1 MRNEMRGL
9 ELCGV
14 AVVVLLAGCDHPTA
28 IPPIPTPPARPTMT
42 IADAAHGV
50 GHPHFYFLPPLVPNP
65 SFSGTFDPTLGPL
78 LAVDVCRVDA
88 GACVTPLIASF
99 TSSGGATSASV
110 RLDAAAEWYSVNWNT
125 KAAALDPSQTYRI
138 RVSVAGLTIG
148 YADVDVVESGSE
160 LKNVQTGEFVG
171 LLDGRTLPIKFRIER
186 DPAIIA
192 HVLHSQNYT
201 AGQVA
206 IVLQRDFGLG
216 AQASATI
223 LFGESYV
230 GVDVGQALKDVFNVA
245 SGDAALILKTAG
257 FDVAGVGA
265 ALQSVYQH
273 TSAQAAGLLKFVGFT
288 VNEVTDALSTVFHEP
303 ATALA
308 QILKNVGFPAE
319 EVARGLHMELQLTLR
334 DVAQI
339 LKDVGFD
346 ATPIARAVHIEFQLV
361 GQAVAQILKAG
372 GVSSRGQGRRS
383 AAQGR
388 RLRPERDRAWSAS
401 GVSTRGTG
409 GRPNS
414 ERPPVQPRGNR
425 ASSERGIPPA
435 GG

>member
-1 MRNEMRGL
+1 MREEMRGL
-9 ELCGV
+9 DRGGV
-14 AVVVLLAGCDHPTA
+14 AVVVPLGGGNNPTA
-28 IPPIPTPPARPTMT
+28 PPPIPTPPARPTMT

-230 GVDVGQALKDVFNVA
+230 GVDVGQALKDVFNAA
-245 SGDAALILKTAG
+245 SSEAALMLKTAG
-257 FDVAGVGA
+257 FDVATVGA
-265 ALQSVYQH
+265 ALQSVYQQ
-273 TSAQAAGLLKFVGFT
+273 TSAQAAVILKLVGFT
-288 VNEVTDALSTVFHEP
+288 VNEVTQALNTVFHEP
-303 ATALA
+303 AAALA
-308 QILKNVGFPAE
+308 QILKNAGFAAD
-319 EVARGLHMELQLTLR
+319 EVASGLHMQPQLAPHC
-334 DVAQI
+334 VPQI

-346 ATPIARAVHIEFQLV
+346 VNATAREVPMTFQLDRPS
-361 GQAVAQILKAG
+361 VAQDSWDF
-372 GVSSRGQGRRS
+372 SSDADAVRQC
-383 AAQGR
+383 
-388 RLRPERDRAWSAS
+388 LP
-401 GVSTRGTG
+401 
-409 GRPNS
+409 
-414 ERPPVQPRGNR
+414 
-425 ASSERGIPPA
+425 
-435 GG
+435 

>member
-1 MRNEMRGL
+1 MARSSSVRASAVSRSATSLSIRAGL
-9 ELCGV
+9 RLKSAEPRKRSSEPSSRRRADSDCVSACRACSASLSDQKRASRRSRLTPRSPPV
-14 AVVVLLAGCDHPTA
+14 ASTA
-28 IPPIPTPPARPTMT
+28 IRTPPARPTMT

-192 HVLHSQNYT
+192 HVLHSQTYT

-206 IVLQRDFGLG
+206 
-216 AQASATI
+216 
-223 LFGESYV
+223 
-230 GVDVGQALKDVFNVA
+230 
-245 SGDAALILKTAG
+245 
-257 FDVAGVGA
+257 
-265 ALQSVYQH
+265 
-273 TSAQAAGLLKFVGFT
+273 
-288 VNEVTDALSTVFHEP
+288 
-303 ATALA
+303 
-308 QILKNVGFPAE
+308 
-319 EVARGLHMELQLTLR
+319 
-334 DVAQI
+334 
-339 LKDVGFD
+339 
-346 ATPIARAVHIEFQLV
+346 
-361 GQAVAQILKAG
+361 
-372 GVSSRGQGRRS
+372 
-383 AAQGR
+383 
-388 RLRPERDRAWSAS
+388 
-401 GVSTRGTG
+401 
-409 GRPNS
+409 
-414 ERPPVQPRGNR
+414 
-425 ASSERGIPPA
+425 
-435 GG
+435 

>member
-1 MRNEMRGL
+1 MGDDMRNEMRGL

-14 AVVVLLAGCDHPTA
+14 AVGVLLAGCAHPTA

-206 IVLQRDFGLG
+206 IVLQRDSDRPRGPHR
-216 AQASATI
+216 I
-223 LFGESYV
+223 
-230 GVDVGQALKDVFNVA
+230 
-245 SGDAALILKTAG
+245 
-257 FDVAGVGA
+257 
-265 ALQSVYQH
+265 
-273 TSAQAAGLLKFVGFT
+273 
-288 VNEVTDALSTVFHEP
+288 P
-303 ATALA
+303 
-308 QILKNVGFPAE
+308 
-319 EVARGLHMELQLTLR
+319 ARGT
-334 DVAQI
+334 
-339 LKDVGFD
+339 GS
-346 ATPIARAVHIEFQLV
+346 RADPQGPCIRI
-361 GQAVAQILKAG
+361 GRGRPGPAG

>member
-1 MRNEMRGL
+1 MGDDMRNEMRGL

-206 IVLQRDFGLG
+206 IVLQRDYRRISLDAKLDRERARSGDHRARAPQSELHGRTGSDCLATRFRARRPSIGNDPIRRILRWRGRRPSLEGRLQCRLRRRCADPQNCRLRCRRSGRGVTERLPTHFGAG
-216 AQASATI
+216 GRVAQVCGVHRERGDRRAEHRVPRACYRPRANPQERGLSRRRSRARPAHGASA
-223 LFGESYV
+223 
-230 GVDVGQALKDVFNVA
+230 D
-245 SGDAALILKTAG
+245 
-257 FDVAGVGA
+257 
-265 ALQSVYQH
+265 
-273 TSAQAAGLLKFVGFT
+273 
-288 VNEVTDALSTVFHEP
+288 P
-303 ATALA
+303 
-308 QILKNVGFPAE
+308 P
-319 EVARGLHMELQLTLR
+319 RR
-334 DVAQI
+334 
-339 LKDVGFD
+339 
-346 ATPIARAVHIEFQLV
+346 RAD
-361 GQAVAQILKAG
+361 
-372 GVSSRGQGRRS
+372 SQGC
-383 AAQGR
+383 
-388 RLRPERDRAWSAS
+388 RLRRDSD
-401 GVSTRGTG
+401 
-409 GRPNS
+409 RP
-414 ERPPVQPRGNR
+414 Q
-425 ASSERGIPPA
+425 I
-435 GG
+435 